1 MHGRVQAAVRSVCY
15 SSVLGER
22 PGFERASCSC
32 SETCS
37 CLAAEVSSVGA
48 GSGWVFFSGARVIA
62 PTILSRFESLRALLV
77 VWSLALSLCR
87 RNEAGECTRAARLCC
102 AVTSARRAMGSPMR
116 KRKGGG
122 RGGAAC
128 RGDVPLV
135 AFVVLAAKAT
145 LRGKA
150 ADPAAGPL
158 RSCTL
163 STHSLY

>member
-32 SETCS
+32 SEACS

-87 RNEAGECTRAARLCC
+87 NRRRRESVRAVRGCAVQWRAHAARWALPC
-102 AVTSARRAMGSPMR
+102 AKGRAEGVVRASAPEWCWA
-116 KRKGGG
+116 
-122 RGGAAC
+122 
-128 RGDVPLV
+128 
-135 AFVVLAAKAT
+135 
-145 LRGKA
+145 LRGK
-150 ADPAAGPL
+150 
-158 RSCTL
+158 STL
-163 STHSLY
+163 PRKVGKFQGK

>member
-32 SETCS
+32 SEACS

-87 RNEAGECTRAARLCC
+87 NRRRRESVRAARGYAVQWRVHAARWALLC
-102 AVTSARRAMGSPMR
+102 AKGRAQG
-116 KRKGGG
+116 
-122 RGGAAC
+122 
-128 RGDVPLV
+128 V
-135 AFVVLAAKAT
+135 VVL
-145 LRGKA
+145 
-150 ADPAAGPL
+150 PAAATCRLSRSSCLPRRPL
-158 RSCTL
+158 
-163 STHSLY
+163 

>member
-32 SETCS
+32 SEACS

-87 RNEAGECTRAARLCC
+87 EKEAGECTRGARLCC
-102 AVTSARRAMGSPMR
+102 AMASARCAMVLSHAQ
-116 KRKGGG
+116 KEG
-122 RGGAAC
+122 RRAAC
-128 RGDVPLV
+128 
-135 AFVVLAAKAT
+135 VL
-145 LRGKA
+145 
-150 ADPAAGPL
+150 PAAATWSALCSSRLPRRPL
-158 RSCTL
+158 
-163 STHSLY
+163 